1 MKEQEKKAIELIRFF
16 WDNFESLSLK
26 ECKQC
31 AHKVVD
37 EQLETL
43 NKFSKK
49 LSATSGYWYIQE
61 KESLQQ
67 VKEKIESVGDSVIYI
82 DNHC

>member
-16 WDNFESLSLK
+16 WDNFESLSLE
-26 ECKQC
+26 ECRQC

-37 EQLETL
+37 ETL
-43 NKFSKK
+43 SSWQTDGNKR
-49 LSATSGYWYIQE
+49 LDVGIIQY
-61 KESLQQ
+61 LQQ